1 MSRAPNK
8 SSNNAS
14 NYATRSRSSG
24 RNRSGVLL
32 GILTLLLSACT
43 TSGMGGGE
51 LSRQGKPDES
61 VLFSWQSKD
70 GGITGT
76 MVATLPN
83 ATYQGRFFQITQQ
96 TQSNS
101 MGPMWDGWDAG
112 WNDWPYWDGEPYGGP
127 YNWTQF
133 STRYSGKVIAN
144 LTTDTGRRM
153 RCRFHLIQPMQGMSG
168 GGEGVCQRQGGGVV
182 HAQF

>member
-1 MSRAPNK
+1 MRR
-8 SSNNAS
+8 AS
-14 NYATRSRSSG
+14 NENSVSIGSRTIR
-24 RNRSGVLL
+24 RNFPSLLL
-32 GILTLLLSACT
+32 GLFALMLGACT

-51 LSRQGKPDES
+51 LSRPGKPDES
-61 VLFSWQSKD
+61 VLYSWKSND

-96 TQSNS
+96 TVSDS
-101 MGPMWDGWDAG
+101 MAPMWDGWNAG
-112 WNDWPYWDGEPYGGP
+112 WTDWPYWDGEPYGGP
-127 YNWTQF
+127 YDWTQF

-144 LTTDTGRRM
+144 LQTDSGRRM

-168 GGEGVCQRQGGGVV
+168 GGDGVCQVQGGGVV